1 MLFVCSTVCLHA
13 KNPYPKKD
21 WAISKSFKTQMTE
34 KQYTNKTMLRMRT
47 IFTYIN
53 TSIAQHVKTR
63 IKLKICFVFLKFPNL
78 GGLKKKN
85 KKKKIYVSF
94 LTLKMPHCPSL

>member
-13 KNPYPKKD
+13 KNPYTKKD

-34 KQYTNKTMLRMRT
+34 KQYTN
-47 IFTYIN
+47 

-63 IKLKICFVFLKFPNL
+63 IRLKIHFVFLKFPNL
-78 GGLKKKN
+78 
-85 KKKKIYVSF
+85 KKI
-94 LTLKMPHCPSL
+94 K